1 MREILFRGKRAD
13 TGDWVYGVP
22 TKDGHGETVMVES
35 TFECDEYNCR
45 GANCLYVNENTVGQ
59 YTGSTDKNDK
69 KIFEGDI
76 VKSYN
81 RHIGWVEFRSNT
93 FVKRCY
99 CHLFGNAIHGDD
111 QTVIGNIYDNPEL
124 LRGDTE

>member
-1 MREILFRGKRAD
+1 MREILFRGKRNNN
-13 TGDWVYGVP
+13 GEWVYGNLFIP
-22 TKDGHGETVMVES
+22 DKKDTPAQICVGTSSVRITYDINPS
-35 TFECDEYNCR
+35 TI
-45 GANCLYVNENTVGQ
+45 GQ

-81 RHIGWVEFRSNT
+81 GHIGWVEFRRNT

-111 QTVIGNIYDNPEL
+111 QIVIGNIYDNPEL